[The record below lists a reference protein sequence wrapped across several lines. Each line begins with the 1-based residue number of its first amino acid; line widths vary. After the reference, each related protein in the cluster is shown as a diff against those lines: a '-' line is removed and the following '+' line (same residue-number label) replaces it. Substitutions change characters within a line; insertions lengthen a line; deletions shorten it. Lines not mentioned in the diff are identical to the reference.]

1 VARQPREGKNLR
13 SVPPPI
19 SFLLRNGNAYPRCCL
34 PVSHAPFRMTH
45 RQPMNFIV
53 QMKANQLSRPAW
65 LDPFAP
71 SALRSLS
78 WGSLLV
84 RKQLGSI
91 L

>member
-1 VARQPREGKNLR
+1 
-13 SVPPPI
+13 
-19 SFLLRNGNAYPRCCL
+19 
-34 PVSHAPFRMTH
+34 
-45 RQPMNFIV
+45 
-53 QMKANQLSRPAW
+53 MKANQLSRPAW

>member
-1 VARQPREGKNLR
+1 
-13 SVPPPI
+13 
-19 SFLLRNGNAYPRCCL
+19 
-34 PVSHAPFRMTH
+34 MTH